1 MGETMRRRW
10 GDNDHYLGPFTFA
23 FRERYR
29 HTAVM
34 LSSGED
40 EYPGASLR
48 ISAFGNTMIMAV
60 PGWLIR
66 PYRTK
71 VFPNW
76 DEATVARLGRD
87 WYWDVDQREYGFTLS
102 EGHLSVRL
110 GRQTNDSSTTQDWG
124 CFLPWTQWRF
134 IRHSLYGAD
143 GSLFAHLKQGIRYDS
158 PERVARDDLEKS
170 CPTVEFAFKDF
181 DGEEIIATTKI
192 EEREWKFG
200 TGYFKW
206 LSLFRRPKVR
216 RVLDLSFSAETGR
229 RKGSW
234 KGGTVGHSIEMLPG
248 ELHEA
253 AFRRY
258 CAAHQ
263 MTFVAST
270 TLDKG

>member
-1 MGETMRRRW
+1 MLARRRW
-10 GDNDHYLGPFTFA
+10 GDHDHYVGPFTFA
-23 FRERYR
+23 FRERWR

-34 LSSGED
+34 LSSGEED
-40 EYPGASLR
+40 YPGASLR
-48 ISAFGNTMIMAV
+48 VSAFGNTMIMAV
-60 PGWLIR
+60 PAWLIR
-66 PYRTK
+66 PYSAWVDLSKEDWAKPGPDGRKGYTK
-71 VFPNW
+71 VHP
-76 DEATVARLGRD
+76 
-87 WYWDVDQREYGFTLS
+87 REYGFTLS
-102 EGHLSVRL
+102 EGHLSVHL
-110 GRQTNDSSTTQDWG
+110 GRQTGDSSTTQDWG

-134 IRHSLYGAD
+134 VRHSLYGVD

-158 PERVARDDLEKS
+158 PERAARDDLEKS
-170 CPTVEFAFKDF
+170 CPTVEFTFRDF

-206 LSLFRRPKVR
+206 LSMFRRPKVR

-234 KGGTVGHSIEMLPG
+234 KGGTVGHSIEMIPG

-258 CAAHQ
+258 CVEHQ
-263 MTFVAST
+263 MTFSEKVDA
-270 TLDKG
+270 